1 MHTIS
6 TYHLALA
13 TDDGNIVKTN
23 KASLLRHLEA
33 NTIPD
38 TSIPTIPNGT
48 TWVVDGMALI
58 QEIGGRISSLLTFG
72 NLAECILGKLVG
84 MATNLFA
91 DSIHFVTDQYPSV
104 SIKGGERGKRAAG
117 GTERIKIYSKDQA
130 IPLQWKKYVGCGA
143 NKEELVEFLFNT
155 WRQCSPDKFQNVEV
169 FVVHGNLCHSLC
181 AKDGELL
188 VTEVPELHE
197 DHEEADT
204 RLLLHCAY
212 ASQRQAPSQY
222 DPQKAVMIR
231 SPDTDVFIIAL
242 AFAGVMT
249 SKVLFHTGRGTN
261 VRTIDVT
268 SIKDH
273 LGADVSSALIGL
285 HCLTGCDSVSAFY
298 GKGKIKALKLM
309 YFPN

>member
-1 MHTIS
+1 M
-6 TYHLALA
+6 
-13 TDDGNIVKTN
+13 
-23 KASLLRHLEA
+23 
-33 NTIPD
+33 
-38 TSIPTIPNGT
+38 
-48 TWVVDGMALI
+48 
-58 QEIGGRISSLLTFG
+58 
-72 NLAECILGKLVG
+72 
-84 MATNLFA
+84 
-91 DSIHFVTDQYPSV
+91 
-104 SIKGGERGKRAAG
+104 
-117 GTERIKIYSKDQA
+117 
-130 IPLQWKKYVGCGA
+130 
-143 NKEELVEFLFNT
+143 
-155 WRQCSPDKFQNVEV
+155 EV

-181 AKDGELL
+181 AKDGKLL
-188 VTEVPELHE
+188 VTEVPELHA

-212 ASQRQAPSQY
+212 ASQRQAHSQY

-273 LGADVSSALIGL
+273 LGADVSSALIWI

-309 YFPN
+309 LEDESFVDVFSKLGEHFDMSADVYDKLEEFVCCLHGSREEKRIIVVRYYTFRLESKFERSLPLNQDSLHEHFKRANYQAAVHRRATAKQVNAPNPTSYGWKMEMVTLSSNGGTYLPRQEIFLQNLQK